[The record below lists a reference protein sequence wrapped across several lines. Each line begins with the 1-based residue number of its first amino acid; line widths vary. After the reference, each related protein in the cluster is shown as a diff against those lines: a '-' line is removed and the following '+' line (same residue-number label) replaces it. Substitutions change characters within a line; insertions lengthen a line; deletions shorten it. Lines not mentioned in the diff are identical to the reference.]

1 MRWLALLLLSSWC
14 LALSAC
20 YTPIR
25 QSFTDHALSR
35 ASFEME
41 CPRER
46 LRLTGLNRSLDED
59 PIAGAQ
65 VGVSGCER
73 RSVYVYSPS
82 SGWVLNSA
90 SHR

>member
-1 MRWLALLLLSSWC
+1 MRFAPIAILTAYC

-25 QSFTDHALSR
+25 QSFAEHALSR

-41 CPRER
+41 CPREQ
-46 LRLTGLNRSLDED
+46 LRLTGLNRSLEED

-65 VGVSGCER
+65 VGVSGCDR
-73 RSVYVYSPS
+73 RSVYVFTSA

-90 SHR
+90 PRR